1 MYSIAICDD
10 EPLHR
15 EYLAQSLRSHL
26 NGQIAELRPFDSPTA
41 FLQEIGTQ
49 GYAPDIAI
57 LDIQM
62 NEMNGIDLAQR
73 INAVLPQC
81 AIIFAT
87 SYLTYATDVYET
99 EHAYF
104 ILKSEFEQRI
114 GTALQKALA
123 RKPLPVLH
131 CPVIHGYRNIPCS
144 QVLCLERI
152 LRRTKLTLLGGLE
165 EWTPL
170 TPAELLDTNSALQF
184 IRCHQSYW
192 VNFRQIETM
201 ENDCFW
207 LPGGLRI
214 PISRTYRSAA
224 REQFFSRL
232 HT

>member
-104 ILKSEFEQRI
+104 ILKSEFDQRI
-114 GTALQKALA
+114 GPALLKALA
-123 RKPLPVLH
+123 KKPPPVLH
-131 CPVIHGYRNIPCS
+131 YPVSWGYRNVPCV
-144 QVLCLERI
+144 QVLCMERI
-152 LRRTKLTLLGGLE
+152 LRRTKLTLLDGAE
-165 EWTPL
+165 DWTSL
-170 TPAELLDTNSALQF
+170 TPAKLLYTDSAQQF

-192 VNFRQIETM
+192 VNFRHIETM
-201 ENDCFW
+201 EHDCF
-207 LPGGLRI
+207 LLAGGLRV

-224 REQFFSRL
+224 REHFFSLL

>member
-57 LDIQM
+57 LDIQ
-62 NEMNGIDLAQR
+62 MNGIDLAQR

-131 CPVIHGYRNIPCS
+131 CPVVHGYRNIPCS

>member
-15 EYLAQSLRSHL
+15 EYLAQTLRSHL
-26 NGQIAELRPFDSPTA
+26 NGQIAELRPFDSPMA

-131 CPVIHGYRNIPCS
+131 CPVAHGYRNIPCS

-152 LRRTKLTLLGGLE
+152 LRRTKLTLLGGSE

-170 TPAELLDTNSALQF
+170 TPAELLDTDSAQQF

-192 VNFRQIETM
+192 VNFHQIETM

-224 REQFFSRL
+224 REQFFSCL

>member
-1 MYSIAICDD
+1 MYSFAICDD

-41 FLQEIGTQ
+41 FLHEIGTQ

-62 NEMNGIDLAQR
+62 NEMNGIDLPQR

-131 CPVIHGYRNIPCS
+131 CPVAHGYRNIPCS

>member
-114 GTALQKALA
+114 GTALQK
-123 RKPLPVLH
+123 PLPVLH
-131 CPVIHGYRNIPCS
+131 CPVVHGYRNIPCS

>member
-131 CPVIHGYRNIPCS
+131 CPVVHGYRNIPCS

-170 TPAELLDTNSALQF
+170 TPAKLLYTDSAQQF

-192 VNFRQIETM
+192 VNFRHIETM
-201 ENDCFW
+201 EHDCF
-207 LPGGLRI
+207 LLAGGLRV

-224 REQFFSRL
+224 REHFFSLL